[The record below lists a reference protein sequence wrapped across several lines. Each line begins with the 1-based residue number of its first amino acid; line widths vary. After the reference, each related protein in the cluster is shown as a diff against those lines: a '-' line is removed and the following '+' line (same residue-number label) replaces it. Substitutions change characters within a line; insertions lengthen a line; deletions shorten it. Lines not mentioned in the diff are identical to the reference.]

1 MAAAASRATDPEWQV
16 TVPELRRVRRSRG
29 SGRLRTGASGGGRQ
43 PPARER
49 VAAATGVAGGVRVW
63 KIGADDPR
71 RVVHGV
77 KVGLA
82 LSLIAMFY

>member
-1 MAAAASRATDPEWQV
+1 
-16 TVPELRRVRRSRG
+16 
-29 SGRLRTGASGGGRQ
+29 
-43 PPARER
+43 
-49 VAAATGVAGGVRVW
+49 VRVW